1 MLQFVPEGE
10 ALAPPGRGPRP
21 ERAEAEISQKH
32 FIPQAAFPGLR
43 PEPNVRRVNFEPLT
57 PESLTCAS
65 RQLPSPHILIQTGL
79 PAAPRRRVHCGCVQ
93 EQICMSKKMLIDAS
107 HSEETRVAIVEGSR
121 VEEFDFESAAKK
133 PIRGNIYL
141 AKVTRVEPSLQAA
154 FVEYGGNRHGFLA
167 FNEIHPD
174 YYQIPHEDRLALQA
188 EEKKAVE
195 AAMAEAEEVEPA
207 EGEDGSDDDADS
219 DSDSDGDSDIEVEA
233 VARKRRNF
241 FRKYK
246 IQEVIKRRQVLL
258 VQVAKEERGNKG
270 AALTT
275 YLSLA
280 GRYCV
285 LMPNTPR
292 GGGISRKIANGGDRK
307 RLKEIVSEL
316 DLPTGMGLIVRTA
329 GASRTKVEI
338 RRDHDYLRRTWDD
351 IRSKTLES
359 VAPDLVYEEGDLVRR
374 AIRDMYDRDIEIVLV
389 EGETGYKDAKGFMKL
404 LMPSHASKVQQYK
417 EPMPLFVRHH
427 VEDQLES
434 AYNAETQLKSGGYLV
449 IHQTEALVA
458 IDVNSGRSTREK
470 NIEDTALKTNL
481 EAADEAARQ
490 MRLRD
495 LAGLVVIDFIDM
507 EENRNV
513 RAVEKRMKDAMKK
526 DRARLQMGRIS
537 QFGLMEIS
545 RQRRR
550 TSILEGSTITC
561 PHCAGKGYQRTPS
574 SSSLVALRAL
584 EEEGARKRAAKVR
597 ITLPTD
603 VALYLLNE
611 KRDNVLSLEA
621 RYDFRVLVAAD
632 PTLIP
637 PDCQVEVLESR
648 EKSGDVE
655 DTDTPVTQQASSP
668 AMPENAPAE
677 DNSSEGSES
686 SGRRRNRRRRRR
698 KDEDAPSTSEEAV
711 AVESDENS
719 DDTESVTTS
728 PDTDEDGQP
737 RKRRRRGRRGGRGR
751 RRNRNPETAEET
763 SETTS
768 EAGETPAG
776 MAVID
781 PSEEAAPL
789 VSDEAEA
796 PKPKRRTRRKKT
808 DDVARDDSAESSE
821 AAAESAEIASETIAE
836 TAEPEA
842 KPKRTRKP
850 RAAAAKA
857 RKAKDAPTQAVETS
871 SAVAAEDKPK
881 PKRAPRKKA
890 ADAAPAE
897 AEAPATEADEK
908 PKTPR
913 GRKSP
918 AKKEDGAKPADD
930 SVGAEATNSGE
941 PKKSGW
947 WQRGSKLFGG

>member
-1 MLQFVPEGE
+1 
-10 ALAPPGRGPRP
+10 
-21 ERAEAEISQKH
+21 
-32 FIPQAAFPGLR
+32 
-43 PEPNVRRVNFEPLT
+43 
-57 PESLTCAS
+57 
-65 RQLPSPHILIQTGL
+65 
-79 PAAPRRRVHCGCVQ
+79 
-93 EQICMSKKMLIDAS
+93 MSKKMLIDAS

-188 EEKKAVE
+188 EEEKAVE
-195 AAMAEAEEVEPA
+195 EAMADSEESDGT
-207 EGEDGSDDDADS
+207 EGEDGAEDDADV
-219 DSDSDGDSDIEVEA
+219 EVEA

-292 GGGISRKIANGGDRK
+292 GGGISRKIANGSDRK
-307 RLKEIVSEL
+307 RLKDIVNGL

-329 GASRTKVEI
+329 GASRTKAEI
-338 RRDHDYLRRTWDD
+338 RRDHDYLRRVWDD
-351 IRSKTLES
+351 IRAKTLES
-359 VAPDLVYEEGDLVRR
+359 VAPALVYEEGDLVRR
-374 AIRDMYDRDIEIVLV
+374 AIRDMYDRDVEIVLV
-389 EGETGYKDAKGFMKL
+389 EGEEGYKDAKGFMKL

-458 IDVNSGRSTREK
+458 IDVNSGRSTKER

-495 LAGLVVIDFIDM
+495 LAGLIVIDFIDM
-507 EENRNV
+507 EENRNI
-513 RAVEKRMKDAMKK
+513 RTVEKRMKDALKK

-550 TSILEGSTITC
+550 TSILEGSTQTC
-561 PHCAGKGYQRTPS
+561 PHCGGKGYQRTPS

-584 EEEGARKRAAKVR
+584 EEEGVRRRAGKVR
-597 ITLPTD
+597 ISLPTD

-611 KRDNVLSLEA
+611 KRDHVLALEQ
-621 RYDFRVLVAAD
+621 RYQFRVLIAAD
-632 PTLIP
+632 PDLIP
-637 PDCQVEVLESR
+637 PDCKVEVLETR
-648 EKSGDVE
+648 ERNAQDDADEV
-655 DTDTPVTQQASSP
+655 PVTQYIP
-668 AMPENAPAE
+668 VIE
-677 DNSSEGSES
+677 DDPVDDEVDAGDERGRDSGDEGSNES
-686 SGRRRNRRRRRR
+686 GGRRRRSRRRRR
-698 KDEDAPSTSEEAV
+698 KDDDGSPSDTNATATDSGDD
-711 AVESDENS
+711 SDEGDGERQAAS
-719 DDTESVTTS
+719 RPE
-728 PDTDEDGQP
+728 TDEDGQP

-751 RRNRNPETAEET
+751 RRNRGDGNTPNDESQPDSNAPSDIAE
-763 SETTS
+763 
-768 EAGETPAG
+768 APAG

-781 PSEEAAPL
+781 PEAEIEALPASEAA
-789 VSDEAEA
+789 AE
-796 PKPKRRTRRKKT
+796 PPKRRTRRRKADAAVKAEGS
-808 DDVARDDSAESSE
+808 DSDSVAAPE
-821 AAAESAEIASETIAE
+821 AAAAQTDA
-836 TAEPEA
+836 EA
-842 KPKRTRKP
+842 KPSRGRKP
-850 RAAAAKA
+850 RKKPDAAVEQAAAAE
-857 RKAKDAPTQAVETS
+857 DTP
-871 SAVAAEDKPK
+871 AAEEKPK
-881 PKRAPRKKA
+881 RKRAPRKKA
-890 ADAAPAE
+890 ADAADASADPATPE
-897 AEAPATEADEK
+897 AEEKPKATRSRKKPAAKAETKADEK
-908 PKTPR
+908 AETP
-913 GRKSP
+913 S
-918 AKKEDGAKPADD
+918 ESKPADD
-930 SVGAEATNSGE
+930 AGKDGG
-941 PKKSGW
+941 PKRTGW
-947 WQRGSKLFGG
+947 WQKGAKLFGG

>member
-1 MLQFVPEGE
+1 
-10 ALAPPGRGPRP
+10 
-21 ERAEAEISQKH
+21 
-32 FIPQAAFPGLR
+32 
-43 PEPNVRRVNFEPLT
+43 
-57 PESLTCAS
+57 
-65 RQLPSPHILIQTGL
+65 
-79 PAAPRRRVHCGCVQ
+79 
-93 EQICMSKKMLIDAS
+93 MSKKMLIDAS

-188 EEKKAVE
+188 EEEKAVE
-195 AAMAEAEEVEPA
+195 EAMADSEESDGT
-207 EGEDGSDDDADS
+207 EGEDGAEDDADV
-219 DSDSDGDSDIEVEA
+219 EVEA

-292 GGGISRKIANGGDRK
+292 GGGISRKIANGSDRK
-307 RLKEIVSEL
+307 RLKDIVNGL

-329 GASRTKVEI
+329 GASRTKAEI
-338 RRDHDYLRRTWDD
+338 RRDHDYLRRVWDD
-351 IRSKTLES
+351 IRAKTLES
-359 VAPDLVYEEGDLVRR
+359 VAPALVYEEGDLVRR
-374 AIRDMYDRDIEIVLV
+374 AIRDMYDRDVEIVLV
-389 EGETGYKDAKGFMKL
+389 EGEEGYKDAKGFMKL

-458 IDVNSGRSTREK
+458 IDVNSGRSTKER

-495 LAGLVVIDFIDM
+495 LAGLIVIDFIDM
-507 EENRNV
+507 EENRNI
-513 RAVEKRMKDAMKK
+513 RAVEKRMKDALKK

-550 TSILEGSTITC
+550 TSILEGSTQTC
-561 PHCAGKGYQRTPS
+561 PHCGGKGYQRTPS

-584 EEEGARKRAAKVR
+584 EEEGVRRRAGKVR
-597 ITLPTD
+597 ISLPTD

-611 KRDNVLSLEA
+611 KRDHVLALEQ
-621 RYDFRVLVAAD
+621 RYQFRVLIAAD
-632 PTLIP
+632 PDLIP
-637 PDCQVEVLESR
+637 PDCKVEVLETR
-648 EKSGDVE
+648 ERNAQDDADEV
-655 DTDTPVTQQASSP
+655 PVTQYIP
-668 AMPENAPAE
+668 VIE
-677 DNSSEGSES
+677 DDPVDDDDEVDAGNERGRDSGDEGSNES
-686 SGRRRNRRRRRR
+686 GGRRRRSRRRRR
-698 KDEDAPSTSEEAV
+698 KDDDGSASDANATATDSAGD
-711 AVESDENS
+711 SDEG
-719 DDTESVTTS
+719 DGESQAAS
-728 PDTDEDGQP
+728 RPETDEDGQP

-751 RRNRNPETAEET
+751 RRNRGDGNTPNDESQPDSNAPSDIAE
-763 SETTS
+763 
-768 EAGETPAG
+768 APAG

-781 PSEEAAPL
+781 PEAEIEALPASEAA
-789 VSDEAEA
+789 AE
-796 PKPKRRTRRKKT
+796 PPKRRTRRRKADAAVKAEGS
-808 DDVARDDSAESSE
+808 DSGSVAAPE
-821 AAAESAEIASETIAE
+821 AAAAQTDA
-836 TAEPEA
+836 EA
-842 KPKRTRKP
+842 KPSRGRKP
-850 RAAAAKA
+850 RKKPDAATEQAAAAE
-857 RKAKDAPTQAVETS
+857 DTP
-871 SAVAAEDKPK
+871 AAEEKPK
-881 PKRAPRKKA
+881 RKRAPRKKA
-890 ADAAPAE
+890 ADAADASADTATPE
-897 AEAPATEADEK
+897 AEEKPKATRSRKKPAAKAETKADEK
-908 PKTPR
+908 AETP
-913 GRKSP
+913 S
-918 AKKEDGAKPADD
+918 ESKPADD
-930 SVGAEATNSGE
+930 AGKDSG
-941 PKKSGW
+941 PKRTGW
-947 WQRGSKLFGG
+947 WQKGAKLFGG